1 MVYKDNEN
9 KLHRASIC
17 PGNLYGIVR
26 INPGV
31 PVVDFW
37 PITNDDYTDNP
48 YCISKSTE
56 LGHCLL
62 CQKSIVTHDYLAPFN
77 KALNIWNKT
86 ITGYKDK
93 YKNIVVDHCSYP
105 WTVYDVSQ
113 NNDQMYRQL
122 ALINLADKKL
132 LNLAK
137 GLGSA
142 YVRVSGTR
150 ANGIYF
156 QDNDEPKMAK
166 APAGFVNVLTRKE
179 WKGVVNFI
187 KATHSK
193 LVTSFAACMACNTS
207 RNFSS
212 PFINSFTA
220 LLPVKGLVVSF
231 SNVLVSSIL
240 LLTAASFSL

>member
-1 MVYKDNEN
+1 MKYIGNVNKRYQSYNVEMVEVVGGKFWKLYKMMDSLPSE
-9 KLHRASIC
+9 K
-17 PGNLYGIVR
+17 V
-26 INPGV
+26 
-31 PVVDFW
+31 
-37 PITNDDYTDNP
+37 T
-48 YCISKSTE
+48 ST
-56 LGHCLL
+56 
-62 CQKSIVTHDYLAPFN
+62 
-77 KALNIWNKT
+77 
-86 ITGYKDK
+86 
-93 YKNIVVDHCSYP
+93 
-105 WTVYDVSQ
+105 YDVSQ

-132 LNLAK
+132 LLNLAK
-137 GLGSA
+137 GLGPA

-179 WKGVVNFI
+179 WKGVINFI

-207 RNFSS
+207 GNFSS